1 MSTTLYA
8 FPTAGSQTL
17 RALSRHPSRAAFV
30 WDGGSI
36 SYRAAAEVIGQM
48 QKVFVNS
55 GLERGHRVAILT
67 ANRAEAWCA
76 GVAAQLCAAGI
87 TWLHPLGSLDDQ
99 LNQIED
105 SEASAAVFDVKA
117 FRERGGEL
125 AARATRLKTV
135 FTLGPAEYGG
145 DLLSAIEEA
154 GSTTPVD
161 LARPDD
167 VASLNYGRHYRE
179 VEGGAAAPP
188 RVRRLRLRHPC
199 RLRYPRGPPLPCRR
213 AHQPCRRHEDPART
227 DAWRQRAFAHSLR
240 PRSDVCS
247 HRPRP
252 HQFHPPRSNHDLC
265 SPGSPEARTK

>member
-76 GVAAQLCAAGI
+76 AVAAQLCAASI
-87 TWLHPLGSLDDQ
+87 TWLHPLGSLEDQ
-99 LNQIED
+99 LDQIED
-105 SEASAAVFDVKA
+105 SEASAAIVDAKT

-125 AARATRLKTV
+125 VARAAGLKSV

-145 DLLSAIEEA
+145 DLLSALEGA
-154 GSTTPVD
+154 GSATPVDPLGRAMSRRSAILAALPGSPRGRCGTTPNTPSSPPRFSPISKSPQTRPTTPVG
-161 LARPDD
+161 L
-167 VASLNYGRHYRE
+167 VGRHMSYL
-179 VEGGAAAPP
+179 EGP
-188 RVRRLRLRHPC
+188 
-199 RLRYPRGPPLPCRR
+199 
-213 AHQPCRRHEDPART
+213 
-227 DAWRQRAFAHSLR
+227 
-240 PRSDVCS
+240 S
-247 HRPRP
+247 HA
-252 HQFHPPRSNHDLC
+252 LA
-265 SPGSPEARTK
+265 G